1 MSTSTPARVR
11 FAPSPTGVMHIGGLR
26 TALYD
31 WFLARKTGGQFI
43 LRIEDTDRNRYDP
56 DAEWHIKESL
66 NWLGLDLDEGPDIG
80 GPHAPYTQSERL
92 QLYQDAAD
100 KLIASGDAYYD
111 DTQPEELAAFAPT
124 TASGWT
130 GSGVRQPRPIP
141 KPRTNSRVQRQGTRY
156 RSPFQGARLR

>member
-1 MSTSTPARVR
+1 MTTQTPARVR

-66 NWLGLDLDEGPDIG
+66 KWLGLDLDEGAGYRGAVCAVYAVGAVATVCGRGGKPD
-80 GPHAPYTQSERL
+80 
-92 QLYQDAAD
+92 
-100 KLIASGDAYYD
+100 
-111 DTQPEELAAFAPT
+111 
-124 TASGWT
+124 
-130 GSGVRQPRPIP
+130 
-141 KPRTNSRVQRQGTRY
+141 
-156 RSPFQGARLR
+156 

>member
-1 MSTSTPARVR
+1 MTTQTPARVR

-92 QLYQDAAD
+92 ELYQSAAE
-100 KLIASGDAYYD
+100 KLDRVWRRLLRRHPARRIGSVASTSAGRR
-111 DTQPEELAAFAPT
+111 TSPRL
-124 TASGWT
+124 
-130 GSGVRQPRPIP
+130 RQPRALP
-141 KPRTNSRVQRQGTRY
+141 N
-156 RSPFQGARLR
+156 FQNKYKNPATKD

>member
-100 KLIASGDAYYD
+100 RLIAAGDAYYD
-111 DTQPEELAAFAPT
+111 DTQSEELRHCDNVNKRRAGSWLRQ
-124 TASGWT
+124 SGALPN
-130 GSGVRQPRPIP
+130 G
-141 KPRTNSRVQRQGTRY
+141 
-156 RSPFQGARLR
+156 

>member
-1 MSTSTPARVR
+1 
-11 FAPSPTGVMHIGGLR
+11 MHIGGLR

-92 QLYQDAAD
+92 ELYADAVQ
-100 KLIASGDAYYD
+100 KLIESGHAYYD
-111 DTQPEELAAFAPT
+111 DTQTGRTGCAAPT
-124 TASGWT
+124 AASRWA
-130 GSGVRQPRPIP
+130 SSWIRQPRTLSNA
-141 KPRTNSRVQRQGTRY
+141 RTDSRIE
-156 RSPFQGARLR
+156 RSRSRRRRAFQGSGPW